1 MYNNLSSINLYFR
14 YFGTDRTN
22 SYKYFFGVCTLA
34 SNLDRIKALNMP
46 YGMVQETQNDET
58 KKFYGIWQ
66 YTNSTII
73 QGSRYFLREIL

>member
-58 KKFYGIWQ
+58 KKFYGIGQ

-73 QGSRYFLREIL
+73 QGSR

>member
-14 YFGTDRTN
+14 YFSTDQTK

-58 KKFYGIWQ
+58 KKFYGIGQ